1 MAHGRLVATVS
12 RFSDPLPVKCR
23 YVQRYKLVRAGEWH
37 GYDLMLDG
45 YRIRPLR
52 RLLARFAQ
60 RVKWGGHIGVI
71 VMGVIFVRV
80 SCNSI
85 ECASKLLHSRD
96 VAEYPALCDP
106 KSTFH
111 SGPSGF
117 ISGTASDLA
126 SDSSIIN
133 DTGYS
138 TTSWAMA
145 SHGYRDTFI
154 STAFVGLGS

>member
-1 MAHGRLVATVS
+1 MGMISCSTGIGSVLSVGYSLHSHKGS
-12 RFSDPLPVKCR
+12 S
-23 YVQRYKLVRAGEWH
+23 GEA
-37 GYDLMLDG
+37 
-45 YRIRPLR
+45 I
-52 RLLARFAQ
+52 
-60 RVKWGGHIGVI
+60 IGVI